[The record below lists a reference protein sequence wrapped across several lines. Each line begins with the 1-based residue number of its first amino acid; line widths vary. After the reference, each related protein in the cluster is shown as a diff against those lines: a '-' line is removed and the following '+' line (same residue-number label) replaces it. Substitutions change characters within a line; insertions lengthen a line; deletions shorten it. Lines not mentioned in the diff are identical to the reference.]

1 MRGKLATYGR
11 GSVVIALGVTPN
23 ATAVVRRRNQHRGVA
38 PTGSKHV
45 HPAKQAL
52 RRAGFSSTVAASF
65 PLSTPTPPPSPTK
78 PLSLGVIFLTLYIDL
93 IGFSIIF
100 PLGPDLIS
108 HYLQTDGQSGVLG
121 WLLAQSHAIAASFG
135 RDNAFAAVL
144 FGGVL
149 SSFFS
154 ILQFIFAP
162 FWGAISDKRGRR
174 GVLLFTVAG
183 TALGYL
189 VWVVSGSFWMFLLSR
204 IVTGAFSGNLS
215 VATAA
220 VADVTSRAERSKAM
234 GIVGAAFGLGLV
246 TGPTIGALTSHVN
259 LLTHHPSLARYGINP
274 FSVPALIALAM
285 CLVNLGWI
293 HRRFRETLSPAAR
306 LEAREPRIRN
316 PLAAILGLA
325 NPAVRR
331 ANLVAFI
338 YSIAFVAMEVSLTF
352 LAAERFGYTAR
363 QNGFLLGFLGL
374 CSIITQGFIV
384 RKLLAKVDEV
394 RVLTGGLVFSTIGLL
409 LIGFAPQPWMLY
421 LGLAALAA
429 GSGLV
434 NPATTGLISLY
445 SGEQEQGRVLGI
457 FRSLGSLSRA
467 ITPLLAGAA
476 FWLFGS
482 LSVFVGGAVLAIGAG
497 LLSLTLPKA
506 VK

>member
-1 MRGKLATYGR
+1 LISA
-11 GSVVIALGVTPN
+11 
-23 ATAVVRRRNQHRGVA
+23 
-38 PTGSKHV
+38 
-45 HPAKQAL
+45 
-52 RRAGFSSTVAASF
+52 AAS
-65 PLSTPTPPPSPTK
+65 PVSAAPSSGPK

-100 PLGPDLIS
+100 PLGPDLINY
-108 HYLQTDGQSGVLG
+108 YLNVDGHGGLLGWMLGQSN
-121 WLLAQSHAIAASFG
+121 AIAHSLG

-174 GVLLFTVAG
+174 GVLLLTVAG

-189 VWVVSGSFWMFLLSR
+189 VWVLSGSFWLFLLSR

-220 VADVTSRAERSKAM
+220 VADVTTRAERAKAM
-234 GIVGAAFGLGLV
+234 GLVGAAFGLGLV
-246 TGPTIGALTSHVN
+246 TGPTLGALTASLN
-259 LLTHHPSLARYGINP
+259 LLARHPSLARFGVNP
-274 FSVPALIALAM
+274 FSVPALIALSL

-293 HRRFRETLSPAAR
+293 YWRFRESLTPAAR
-306 LEAREPRIRN
+306 AEARDPRIRN

-331 ANLVAFI
+331 ANLVAFT
-338 YSIAFVAMEVSLTF
+338 YSVAFVAMETSLTF

-374 CSIITQGFIV
+374 CAIVTQGYIV
-384 RKLLAKVDEV
+384 RKLLAKIDEV
-394 RVLTGGLVFSTIGLL
+394 RVLNSGLAASAAGLFV
-409 LIGFAPQPWMLY
+409 IGFAVQPWMLY
-421 LGLAALAA
+421 AGLACLAL

-434 NPATTGLISLY
+434 NPATSGLISLY
-445 SGEQEQGRVLGI
+445 SGPEEQGRVLGI

-467 ITPLLAGAA
+467 ITPLLAGAG

-482 LSVFVGGAVLAIGAG
+482 RCVFTAAAVISGFAFALGLA
-497 LLSLTLPKA
+497 LPQPHK
-506 VK
+506 